1 MVWGVLQLGE
11 NLARIRTAQGLTQE
25 DLAHASGV
33 SVDTISRLERGTHA
47 TARRS
52 TLAALSR
59 ALGIDPA
66 RLLGLRPPEQDT
78 TGAEQLR
85 RAVRALDLPD
95 FVEPVE
101 VLPLSELH
109 EAASTAW
116 SDYLAGRHAELLAGL
131 PALMMDTRRAA
142 QTLIEDHAAEAVGLL
157 ATAYRLAAGL
167 SGRLGLVDLAAH
179 AAHRALDT
187 ARYTTRPELDE
198 AAALRY
204 LAWVLIRQ
212 GDLAEAER
220 IAVRA
225 AERLDGGLLGRPT
238 PDRIGVF
245 GSLLFNAASAAA
257 RQGAPSRADDLLQA
271 ASAAAARS
279 GVDRVDET
287 GVFGPRVAAIQA
299 VDQAMRTGQPDRAVQ
314 LAAGVPQARGV
325 VPAFWEAGHQL
336 HLAASYAD
344 LERWRDVIEH
354 LEAARDLAP
363 QWSRVQ
369 PLAHTVLAQLVERR
383 GRRSERISALA
394 AHYGALPGS

>member
-1 MVWGVLQLGE
+1 
-11 NLARIRTAQGLTQE
+11 
-25 DLAHASGV
+25 
-33 SVDTISRLERGTHA
+33 
-47 TARRS
+47 
-52 TLAALSR
+52 LSR
-59 ALGIDPA
+59 ALGTDPA
-66 RLLGLRPPEQDT
+66 RLLGVYSPEQATAD
-78 TGAEQLR
+78 AEQLR

-95 FVEPVE
+95 FAEPVE

-109 EAASTAW
+109 DAASGAW
-116 SDYLAGRHAELLAGL
+116 SDYLAGRHTELLAGL
-131 PALMMDTRRAA
+131 PALMVDTCRAVH
-142 QTLIEDHAAEAVGLL
+142 TLADDHAAQAAGLL

-204 LAWVLIRQ
+204 LAWVLVRQ

-225 AERLDGGLLGRPT
+225 AERLDGGLLGRPDG
-238 PDRIGVF
+238 DRIGVF

-257 RQGAPSRADDLLQA
+257 RQGSPGRTDDLLRA

-287 GVFGPRVAAIQA
+287 SVFGPRVAAMQA
-299 VDQAMRTGQPDRAVQ
+299 VEQAMRLEQPDRAVR
-314 LAAGVPQARGV
+314 LAVQVPEATGT
-325 VPAFWEAGHQL
+325 VPAFWESGHRL
-336 HLAASYAD
+336 HLAAACAD
-344 LERWRDVIEH
+344 LQRWGEATEY
-354 LEAARDLAP
+354 LEAARVLAP

-369 PLAHTVLAQLVERR
+369 PLGRTVVGALVEHR
-383 GRRSERISALA
+383 GRRSERLA
-394 AHYGALPGS
+394 ELLAHYGTA